1 MSYHFTM
8 YTALINHI
16 QNYIQLDE
24 NSIQEIC
31 THFKSLS
38 IDNKEY
44 LVKEGQICKSYYFVK
59 KGCLR
64 MFYNND
70 KGFEQIIQFAI
81 EGWWLTDYFSIDS
94 QQASEYNTQAIE
106 ASEILSIDKAS
117 FDKLTEKAPL
127 LERYFRVM
135 AQRGLAAS
143 QFRLKQIF
151 SLSKEEMYLHFN
163 SLFPYFIQRVPQY
176 MLASYLGITPEYLS
190 EIKKKSL

>member
-1 MSYHFTM
+1 
-8 YTALINHI
+8 
-16 QNYIQLDE
+16 
-24 NSIQEIC
+24 
-31 THFKSLS
+31 
-38 IDNKEY
+38 
-44 LVKEGQICKSYYFVK
+44 
-59 KGCLR
+59 